1 MVKAILSLKSI
12 RCLKASEELFLISA
26 GNYMLK
32 VNNRST
38 RERCEIYSKLA
49 IKIPERRHWRHSSV
63 LIVNFEHISHLPLVF
78 LLLTL
83 RR

>member
-12 RCLKASEELFLISA
+12 RCLKASEELFLIPA

-38 RERCEIYSKLA
+38 RERCEIYSKLT
-49 IKIPERRHWRHSSV
+49 KTPERRHWRHSSV
-63 LIVNFEHISHLPLVF
+63 LIVNFEHISHLPLCF
-78 LLLTL
+78 YC
-83 RR
+83 